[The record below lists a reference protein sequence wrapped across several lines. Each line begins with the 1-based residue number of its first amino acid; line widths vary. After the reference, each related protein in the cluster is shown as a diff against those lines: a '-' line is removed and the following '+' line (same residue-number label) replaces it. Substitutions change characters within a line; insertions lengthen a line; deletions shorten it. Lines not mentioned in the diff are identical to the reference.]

1 MVGWLVGWLVWV
13 GPGWV
18 VCLTQSVNQS
28 QVELVAWLVG
38 WFGLDQAGSCA
49 LTQSVNPSQVESG
62 WVGWLVGWLVVW
74 LAGWLVGW
82 LAGRLSRTML
92 GGVF

>member
-1 MVGWLVGWLVWV
+1 MVGWLIWV

-28 QVELVAWLVG
+28 QVELV
-38 WFGLDQAGSCA
+38 
-49 LTQSVNPSQVESG
+49 
-62 WVGWLVGWLVVW
+62 GWLVGW

-82 LAGRLSRTML
+82 LAGLGLTRL